1 MFKRILIP
9 VESAAQEPRVI
20 ALAQLLAAHGP
31 LSVTLV
37 CAHPRMPDSD
47 ALRATSAELDQ
58 LAARLRSDAID
69 AHYLLEFDTAEMGI
83 IDAARHTQ
91 ADLIVL
97 MPHARHGLEAL
108 MRPSVT
114 AKLFTSATV
123 PLLIWPEHVA
133 ETGAEDFLNLPGAAV
148 MTPLDGGEL
157 AERALPY
164 GVNLA
169 NTFGRPLILVH
180 VTPDITPPMSIVAEE
195 ALVTPEILR
204 AEQEE
209 AHAYLAKMR
218 KRFADDLTTSIQSIA
233 LTGSPAGR
241 ICDLA
246 NAHPGSVI
254 VMSTHGRTPLA
265 RVSLGSVTM
274 EIIREGATPALVI
287 PPHAPAPLARTAPLE
302 RPTAVLEW

>member
-1 MFKRILIP
+1 MFTRILFP
-9 VESAAQEPRVI
+9 VESAAQQPRVI
-20 ALAQLLAAHGP
+20 ALARLLAAHGP

-37 CAHPRMPDSD
+37 RAHPRIPEGDTLHAS
-47 ALRATSAELDQ
+47 SAELDQ
-58 LAARLRSDAID
+58 LAARLRCDTID
-69 AHYLLEFDTAEMGI
+69 AHYLLEFDPAEKGI
-83 IDAARHTQ
+83 VDAAKHTQ

-108 MRPSVT
+108 TRPSVT
-114 AKLFTSATV
+114 MKLFTSATV

-133 ETGAEDFLNLPGAAV
+133 ETGVEDFLNLPGAAV
-148 MTPLDGGEL
+148 ITPLDGGEL
-157 AERALPY
+157 AERALLFA
-164 GVNLA
+164 VDLA
-169 NTFGRPLILVH
+169 NAFERPLMLVR

-209 AHAYLAKMR
+209 AHAYLAKTR
-218 KRFADDLTTSIQSIA
+218 KRYANELATSIQSIA

-241 ICDLA
+241 IRDLA
-246 NAHPGSVI
+246 EAHPGSVI

-265 RVSLGSVTM
+265 RVALGSVTT

-302 RPTAVLEW
+302 RPTAVVER